1 MTASAFRFSFQPFQ
15 PFQSRM
21 RAAYGARK
29 PRNGLLRFV
38 LGLVGLGLL
47 AVLVVVG
54 VMVGALM
61 LAAGV
66 IYRLVQGRGTL
77 ASRPRDAQVVDAEY
91 RVIAKPPL
99 PR

>member
-1 MTASAFRFSFQPFQ
+1 MTASVFRFSFQPFQ
-15 PFQSRM
+15 ARM

-38 LGLVGLGLL
+38 LGVVGLGLL

-54 VMVGALM
+54 VMVGAVM

-77 ASRPRDAQVVDAEY
+77 ASRPRNTQVVDAEY
-91 RVIAKPPL
+91 RVIAKPLL

>member
-1 MTASAFRFSFQPFQ
+1 
-15 PFQSRM
+15 M

-38 LGLVGLGLL
+38 LGVVGLGLL
-47 AVLVVVG
+47 AVLVLVG
-54 VMVGALM
+54 VMVGAVM

-66 IYRLVQGRGTL
+66 IYRLVQGRGAL
-77 ASRPRDAQVVDAEY
+77 ASRPRDTQVVDAEY
-91 RVIAKPPL
+91 RVIAKPLL

>member
-1 MTASAFRFSFQPFQ
+1 MSPSAFRFSFQPFH
-15 PFQSRM
+15 SRM

-29 PRNGLLRFV
+29 PRNSVLRFV
-38 LGLVGLGLL
+38 LGAVGLGLL

-66 IYRLVQGRGTL
+66 IYKLVQGRGVL
-77 ASRPRDAQVVDAEY
+77 GSGLRDARVVDAEY
-91 RVIAKPPL
+91 RVVAKPLL

>member
-91 RVIAKPPL
+91 RVIAKPLL